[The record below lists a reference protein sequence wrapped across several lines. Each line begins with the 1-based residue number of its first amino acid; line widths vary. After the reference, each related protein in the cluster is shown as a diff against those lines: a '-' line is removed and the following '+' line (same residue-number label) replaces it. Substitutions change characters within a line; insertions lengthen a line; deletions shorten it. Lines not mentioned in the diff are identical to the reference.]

1 MSTIDTRSPLVSA
14 GHAKLEIV
22 ESNERHDLGSIAESW
37 LDVLRRIRKYIG
49 GRWSINQ
56 CIVMHHI
63 YMDHLT
69 GAECT
74 VRRLAE
80 AEDIPQQTVSNA
92 VAALQAEGL
101 IDEEVHPE
109 DGRVKLLSPTKRA
122 IELRNRW
129 WSEAVGIESLNDN

>member
-1 MSTIDTRSPLVSA
+1 MTA

-22 ESNERHDLGSIAESW
+22 ENNERHDLGSIAQSW
-37 LDVLRRIRKYIG
+37 DDVLRRIRKYVG
-49 GRWSINQ
+49 GKWTINQ
-56 CIVMHHI
+56 CIIMHHI
-63 YMDHLT
+63 YMDHLND
-69 GAECT
+69 AECT
-74 VRRLAE
+74 VRHLVK
-80 AEDIPQQTVSNA
+80 AEDLPQQTVSNA
-92 VAALQAEGL
+92 VTALRAEGL